1 MEVVM
6 RRHRFRAVAPGLV
19 VLVVLVWAAS
29 AFAEKVASYSADM
42 VSLDATGK
50 VEAATRIYVD
60 AGRMRLELPPQEGMQ
75 GMTIIVRPDLKLQW
89 MVDAE
94 SRTCLEHAL
103 DDDQLRAI
111 APAMAAATPD
121 SREERLGTE
130 TVQGYKAEKKRVT
143 TTQKV
148 MGQVV
153 RTVSLVW
160 QAEEFDIPLR
170 ERDEEGFTE
179 ELRNIKVG
187 AQPAS
192 LFEVP
197 PGYRVVKGKV
207 GQMPPGMMPQGMLP
221 EGMSPDAMQLP
232 EGMTLPE
239 GMIPSGLMPAKPSGG
254 KTQ

>member
-1 MEVVM
+1 M
-6 RRHRFRAVAPGLV
+6 RRGRLRAVAPGFAILMM
-19 VLVVLVWAAS
+19 LAWAAS
-29 AFAEKVASYSADM
+29 AVAGKIGAYSADM
-42 VSLDATGK
+42 VSLDAAGK
-50 VEAATRIYVD
+50 VEASTRIYVD

-89 MVDAE
+89 MVDVE
-94 SRTCLEHAL
+94 SRTCLEHSL
-103 DDDQLRAI
+103 DDAQLRAI

-148 MGQVV
+148 MGQVG
-153 RTVSLVW
+153 RNVSLVW

-197 PGYRVVKGKV
+197 SGYRVVKGKV
-207 GQMPPGMMPQGMLP
+207 GQMPPGMMPQGMSP
-221 EGMSPDAMQLP
+221 EGMSPGAMQLP

-239 GMIPSGLMPAKPSGG
+239 GMMPPGMRPGMPAGG